1 MCHFDNKILFFLNYE
16 KKYRGKTSWSGFMK
30 TINMKKFNKVL
41 ILPLLLLVLA
51 NCAGTNVT
59 TYSSASIMLDD
70 FIEQNGGKGAV
81 NDETLHYP
89 LDIQTLSCSEMQAN
103 RLRIS
108 NLINNL
114 SERVVENSNRSTS
127 YSTYGLTKHDPLI
140 GTSFIGVS
148 SVGLNPEV
156 SEFRKLKL
164 VLEELNTTSI
174 LKCTPPEVMRTP

>member
-1 MCHFDNKILFFLNYE
+1 MKI
-16 KKYRGKTSWSGFMK
+16 
-30 TINMKKFNKVL
+30 INMKKFNKVL
-41 ILPLLLLVLA
+41 ILPLLVFVLA

-70 FIEQNGGKGAV
+70 FIEQNGGKGEV
-81 NDETLHYP
+81 NDETLHY
-89 LDIQTLSCSEMQAN
+89 
-103 RLRIS
+103 
-108 NLINNL
+108 
-114 SERVVENSNRSTS
+114 
-127 YSTYGLTKHDPLI
+127 PLI

-156 SEFRKLKL
+156 AEFRKLKL

>member
-16 KKYRGKTSWSGFMK
+16 KKYSGKTSWSGFMK

-41 ILPLLLLVLA
+41 ILPLLLFVLA

-81 NDETLHYP
+81 NDETIHYP

-103 RLRIS
+103 RIRIS
-108 NLINNL
+108 N
-114 SERVVENSNRSTS
+114 
-127 YSTYGLTKHDPLI
+127 
-140 GTSFIGVS
+140 
-148 SVGLNPEV
+148 
-156 SEFRKLKL
+156 
-164 VLEELNTTSI
+164 
-174 LKCTPPEVMRTP
+174 

>member
-1 MCHFDNKILFFLNYE
+1 MKI
-16 KKYRGKTSWSGFMK
+16 
-30 TINMKKFNKVL
+30 INMKKFNKVL
-41 ILPLLLLVLA
+41 ILPLLVIVLA

-59 TYSSASIMLDD
+59 SYSSASIMLDD
-70 FIEQNGGKGAV
+70 FIEQNGGKGEV

-103 RLRIS
+103 RIR
-108 NLINNL
+108 
-114 SERVVENSNRSTS
+114 
-127 YSTYGLTKHDPLI
+127 
-140 GTSFIGVS
+140 TSFIGIS

-156 SEFRKLKL
+156 TEYRKLKL

>member
-1 MCHFDNKILFFLNYE
+1 MKI
-16 KKYRGKTSWSGFMK
+16 
-30 TINMKKFNKVL
+30 INMKKFNKVL
-41 ILPLLLLVLA
+41 ILPLLVFVLA

-81 NDETLHYP
+81 NDETMHYP

-108 NLINNL
+108 NLINSL

-156 SEFRKLKL
+156 AEFRKLKL